1 MKKILLFLLMLF
13 IFIVSVNIFVY
24 TQDKKI
30 TDVVWDNT
38 FVNGKEYSSLSFE
51 EFEKQIEDLE
61 KELLNTVKTFKYEE
75 NIVEKKLSELN
86 TKTNAKNIIKEIEN
100 FQSGNFYSKYVHYL
114 QTKND
119 RKEYNLELKY
129 DNDDIYALLKEN
141 FEESVIKNGAVT
153 YSLKDNAIELSVQN
167 SILLDYDKT
176 IEDVKKEDLVIIST
190 MEATPEINTEDLVSY
205 LEKNKSKVETKA
217 KDATL
222 KFENGKMIVVDG
234 YNGKTIDIEATKG
247 KIVNGIKK
255 EELLIPLVFKET
267 EPMVKAEEL
276 QSRIGNINVLLGS
289 FTTSY
294 ASSGSGRRHNVEL
307 AASKING
314 KVLAPNEVFSYNSL
328 VAPVTSAGGYQTATV
343 FSGGK
348 AVPGIGGGICQVSST
363 LYNAVL
369 YSNLE
374 IVERHNHG
382 LPVSYVKPSLDATV
396 ASGSGLDFRFK
407 NTSGG
412 YIYIRTTY
420 GNGSLKVEIYGEKK
434 DFDVTLT
441 SKTLSTISPTVNR
454 VLDTSLEKGTE
465 KVTSSGA
472 NGYVSEAYIKVV
484 KNGSVVREERLSKD
498 TYRATAKEVHYNE

>member
-1 MKKILLFLLMLF
+1 MKKIKFILLILF
-13 IFIVSVNIFVY
+13 VFIVFINVFVY
-24 TQDKKI
+24 IEDKKI
-30 TDVVWDNT
+30 TNVIWENT
-38 FVNGKEYSSLSFE
+38 FINGEDISSLSYEAFE
-51 EFEKQIEDLE
+51 TKIEDLE
-61 KELLNTVKTFKYEE
+61 KELLNTIKTFKYEE
-75 NIVEKKLSELN
+75 NTVEKTLLDL
-86 TKTNAKNIIKEIEN
+86 KTTTNVDSIVKEIKQN
-100 FQSGNFYSKYVHYL
+100 QSGNFYSKYIHYL
-114 QTKND
+114 STKND
-119 RKEYNLELKY
+119 KKEYKIELEY
-129 DNDDIYALLKEN
+129 DKNEIYSLLKEN
-141 FEESVIKNGAVT
+141 FENVVIKDGSVSYA
-153 YSLKDNAIELSVQN
+153 LKDNAIEITTQN
-167 SILLDYDKT
+167 KTLLDYDKT
-176 IEDVKKEDLVIIST
+176 ISDIQVEDFVVVST
-190 MEATPEINTEDLVSY
+190 METTPDVNLEELVAY

-222 KFENGKMIVVDG
+222 KFENGKMVVVDG
-234 YNGKTIDIEATKG
+234 YNGKTIDNDVTKS
-247 KIVNGIKK
+247 KIISGIKK
-255 EELLIPLVFKET
+255 GETLIPLAFKET

-276 QSRIGNINVLLGS
+276 QDRIGNINVLLGS

-328 VAPVTSAGGYQTATV
+328 VGPVTSAGGYKTATV
-343 FSGGK
+343 FEGGK

-382 LPVSYVKPSLDATV
+382 LPVGYVKPSLDATV
-396 ASGSGLDFRFK
+396 ASGSGLDFKFK

-412 YIYIRTTY
+412 YIYIRTTA
-420 GNGSLKVEIYGEKK
+420 GNGSLKIEIYGEKK
-434 DFDVTLT
+434 DFEVTLS

-465 KVTSSGA
+465 KVISSGA

-484 KNGSVVREERLSKD
+484 KNGTVVRNERLSKD
-498 TYRATAKEVHYNE
+498 TYRSTVKEIHYNE